1 MCVLSQ
7 SNAPAVVFRTPS
19 SVKGVSNNDSS
30 LFEWQDPGLTDPFG
44 PRLGVL
50 QVERVGRFESVVL
63 FAARRD
69 VDQR

>member
-1 MCVLSQ
+1 VRLVPIQRPCQRSRPVSLV
-7 SNAPAVVFRTPS
+7 N
-19 SVKGVSNNDSS
+19 GVSNDSS
-30 LFEWQDPGLTDPFG
+30 LFEWQDPELTDPLG

-69 VDQR
+69 EDQR